1 MINDAINIREA
12 TRQDT
17 DQIVQF
23 QQSMAQEAEGKS
35 LDEPLLRRGVA
46 SVFDSDDKGFYLV
59 AEADGEVV
67 GSLLITYEWS
77 DWRN

>member
-23 QQSMAQEAEGKS
+23 QQSMAQEGEGV
-35 LDEPLLRRGVA
+35 R
-46 SVFDSDDKGFYLV
+46 F
-59 AEADGEVV
+59 
-67 GSLLITYEWS
+67 
-77 DWRN
+77 